1 MKDKSFLSNRSI
13 ESNLI
18 HGGILRSQFNETSE
32 AIFLTSGYVYN
43 SPEEAEARFKGES
56 EGYIYS
62 RYSNPNITMLENK
75 LSIMEGSE
83 AVRLTSSGMAAV
95 FASLFTN
102 VQSGDHIV
110 AADALFGSS
119 LYILKDLFPKYNI
132 EVTLVR
138 ATDMDAWESAIKENT
153 KLFFFE
159 TPTNPM
165 LEVLDIN
172 LLSSLAKSNNIKV
185 IVDNVF
191 STPLRQRPL
200 QLGADIVVYSTTKHI
215 DGQGRCLGGAILGKA
230 EYIEGELHNYLKH
243 TGPALSPFNAW
254 VMVKGLET
262 LDVRTS
268 RHIENAQLIAEEMSL
283 NSKIKKLIYPGNED
297 HLQKSIINKQMVGGG
312 PIVTFELHGGKSNA
326 FKFLNSLNM
335 ILISNNLGD
344 SKSLITHPSTTTH
357 QKLTDKEKDTLGIT
371 DSILRLSVGLENP
384 NDLIDDISNALNAI

>member
-1 MKDKSFLSNRSI
+1 MKDKSFLLNRSM

-18 HGGILRSQFNETSE
+18 HGGVLRSQFNETSE

-56 EGYIYS
+56 DGYIYS
-62 RYSNPNITMLENK
+62 RYSNPNITMLEDK

-83 AVRLTSSGMAAV
+83 AARLTSSGMAAV
-95 FASLFTN
+95 FNSLFTN
-102 VQSGDHIV
+102 VKSGDHIV
-110 AADALFGSS
+110 ASDALFGSS
-119 LYILKDLFPKYNI
+119 IYILKDLFPKYNI

-138 ATDMDAWESAIKENT
+138 ATDIDAWEAAIKENT

-165 LEVLDIN
+165 LEVLDIT
-172 LLSSLAKSNNIKV
+172 LLSSLAKSRNIKV

-215 DGQGRCLGGAILGKA
+215 DGQGRGLGGAILGEA
-230 EYIEGELHNYLKH
+230 DYIEGELHNYLKH

-254 VMVKGLET
+254 VLVKVLET

-268 RHIENAQLIAEEMSL
+268 RHIENAQLIADELSL
-283 NSKIKKLIYPGNED
+283 NSKIKKLIYPGNDD
-297 HLQKSIINKQMVGGG
+297 HPQKSIINKQMIGGG

-326 FKFLNSLNM
+326 FAFLNSLNM

-344 SKSLITHPSTTTH
+344 AKSLITHPSTTTH
-357 QKLTDKEKDTLGIT
+357 QKLTDKEKGVLGIS
-371 DSILRLSVGLENP
+371 DSVLRLSVGLENP
-384 NDLIDDISNALNAI
+384 NDLIDDISNALNSI